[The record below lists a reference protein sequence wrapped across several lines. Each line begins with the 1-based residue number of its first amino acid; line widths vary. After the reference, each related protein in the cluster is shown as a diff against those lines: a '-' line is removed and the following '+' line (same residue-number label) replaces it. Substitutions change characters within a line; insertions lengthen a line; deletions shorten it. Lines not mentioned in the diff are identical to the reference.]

1 MSFHQSEFLFLLVV
15 PAAMLAHVI
24 YRKGNRVALPF
35 DHGMQSS
42 GRGLAILLTA
52 AEMLPA
58 LLLAVVIVLLA
69 VPTQFGEPKDKRV
82 MTNIEFCVDVSG
94 SMGGQFG
101 EGTRYDGSMAAIDR
115 FLDFREG
122 DAFGLTFFGNN
133 VIRWVPL
140 TNDVTAIRHSPPFM
154 DPRLGSRR
162 PPGLGGTAIGKAL
175 LACREN
181 LLEQE
186 EGDRMIIL
194 VSDGDSYDLNN
205 GRDVEIARKL
215 KNDNIVVYGIHIS
228 TGEVPGQIVNIT
240 SITGGEAFMPGD
252 PTMLEAVFER
262 IDGMQQTKL
271 EKVAAETM
279 DNFVPPAIVGLS
291 ILGLAFLCLFGVRY
305 TPW

>member
-1 MSFHQSEFLFLLVV
+1 MLGHVV
-15 PAAMLAHVI
+15 H
-24 YRKGNRVALPF
+24 RKGNRVALPF

-42 GRGLAILLTA
+42 GRGLAILITT

-69 VPTQFGEPKDKRV
+69 CPTQFGEPKDKRV

-94 SMGGQFG
+94 SMTGQFG
-101 EGTRYDGSMAAIDR
+101 EGTRYDGSMAAIDK

-122 DAFGLTFFGNN
+122 DAFGLTFFGNT
-133 VIRWVPL
+133 VFQWVPL

-154 DPRLGSRR
+154 DPKLSRR
-162 PPGLGGTAIGKAL
+162 PPGLGGTSIGKAL
-175 LACREN
+175 LACREH
-181 LLEQE
+181 LLERE

-194 VSDGDSYDLNN
+194 VSDGQSSDL
-205 GRDVEIARKL
+205 GSGKDVEIARKL

-228 TGEVPGQIVNIT
+228 TGEVPGQVVNIT
-240 SITGGEAFMPGD
+240 SITGGEAFMPAD
-252 PTMLEAVFER
+252 PGMLEAVFER
-262 IDGMQQTKL
+262 VDGMQQTKL

-279 DNFVPPAIVGLS
+279 DNFVPYAIAGLS
-291 ILGLAFLCLFGVRY
+291 ILGLAFLCLFGLRY

>member
-1 MSFHQSEFLFLLVV
+1 MSFHQPEFLFLFVLPV
-15 PAAMLAHVI
+15 AILAHVV
-24 YRKGNRVALPF
+24 YRKSNRVALPF

-42 GRGLAILLTA
+42 GRGLAILITA

-58 LLLAVVIVLLA
+58 LLLAVVIVILA

-94 SMGGQFG
+94 SMTAQFG
-101 EGTRYDGSMAAIDR
+101 EGSRYDGSMAAIDK
-115 FLDFREG
+115 FLDYREG
-122 DAFGLTFFGNN
+122 DAFGLTFFGNT
-133 VIRWVPL
+133 VFQWVPL

-154 DPRLGSRR
+154 DPKLARR
-162 PPGLGGTAIGKAL
+162 PPGLGGTSIGKAL
-175 LACREN
+175 LACREH
-181 LLEQE
+181 LLERE

-194 VSDGDSYDLNN
+194 VSDGQSSDL
-205 GRDVEIARKL
+205 GSGQDVEIARKL

-291 ILGLAFLCLFGVRY
+291 ILGLAFLCLFGLRY

>member
-1 MSFHQSEFLFLLVV
+1 MSFHQPEFLFLYVV
-15 PAAMLAHVI
+15 PVAIHAHVD

-42 GRGLAILLTA
+42 GRGLAILITA

-94 SMGGQFG
+94 SMTAQFG
-101 EGTRYDGSMAAIDR
+101 EGSRYDGSMAAIDK
-115 FLDFREG
+115 FLDYREG
-122 DAFGLTFFGNN
+122 DAFGLTFFGNT
-133 VIRWVPL
+133 VFQWVPL

-154 DPRLGSRR
+154 DPKQARR
-162 PPGLGGTAIGKAL
+162 PPGLGGTSIGKAL
-175 LACREN
+175 LACREH
-181 LLEQE
+181 LLERE

-194 VSDGDSYDLNN
+194 VSDGQSSDL
-205 GRDVEIARKL
+205 GSGLDVEIARKL

-291 ILGLAFLCLFGVRY
+291 ILGLAFLCLFGLRY

>member
-1 MSFHQSEFLFLLVV
+1 MSFHQPEFLFLFVV
-15 PAAMLAHVI
+15 PVAILAHVV

-42 GRGLAILLTA
+42 GRGLAILITA

-94 SMGGQFG
+94 SMTAQFG
-101 EGTRYDGSMAAIDR
+101 EGSRYDGSMAAIDK
-115 FLDFREG
+115 FLDYREG
-122 DAFGLTFFGNN
+122 DAFGLTFFGNT
-133 VIRWVPL
+133 VFQWVPL

-154 DPRLGSRR
+154 DPKLARR
-162 PPGLGGTAIGKAL
+162 PPGLGGTSIGKAL
-175 LACREN
+175 LACREH
-181 LLEQE
+181 LLERE

-194 VSDGDSYDLNN
+194 VSDGQSSDL
-205 GRDVEIARKL
+205 GSGQDVEIARRL

-291 ILGLAFLCLFGVRY
+291 ILGLAFLCLFGLRY

>member
-1 MSFHQSEFLFLLVV
+1 MSFHQPEFLFLLVV
-15 PAAMLAHVI
+15 PAAILAHVI

-35 DHGMQSS
+35 DHGMQTS
-42 GRGLAILLTA
+42 GRGLAILITA

-94 SMGGQFG
+94 SMTAQFG
-101 EGTRYDGSMAAIDR
+101 EGSRYDGSMAAIDK
-115 FLDFREG
+115 FLDYREG
-122 DAFGLTFFGNN
+122 DAFGLTFFGNT
-133 VIRWVPL
+133 VFQWVPL

-154 DPRLGSRR
+154 DPKLRRR
-162 PPGLGGTAIGKAL
+162 PPGLGGTSIGKAL
-175 LACREN
+175 LACREH
-181 LLEQE
+181 LLERE

-194 VSDGDSYDLNN
+194 VSDGQSSDL
-205 GRDVEIARKL
+205 GSGQDVEIARKL